1 MWHYLIGLQNIRMLI
16 DRWKLTTDR
25 QRGIFCMVSNWLCP
39 KSIHKI
45 TNKIAPYS
53 LLTILYVI
61 TFTFNHRLDTM
72 RSGCNE
78 FFSQRSYCSLEYS
91 NRSHEE
97 TCLSITFFVV
107 IRADR
112 GVCISCRLLTQS
124 SSTKS
129 AVVAL
134 MPPFSPLTRC
144 GMGKAVH
151 LVSSSMTCEQYHR
164 CTCPMTIG
172 LCCHYIHMS
181 RISHARR
188 IHNYILHI

>member
-1 MWHYLIGLQNIRMLI
+1 MLKGF
-16 DRWKLTTDR
+16 RWKLTTDR

-39 KSIHKI
+39 KSMHEI
-45 TNKIAPYS
+45 TNKIAPSAKSPYS

-61 TFTFNHRLDTM
+61 AFTFNHRLDIL
-72 RSGCNE
+72 RSGCSE
-78 FFSQRSYCSLEYS
+78 FLSQRSHCSLEYS
-91 NRSHEE
+91 NRSLEE

-107 IRADR
+107 IRPDR

-124 SSTKS
+124 SSTES

-134 MPPFSPLTRC
+134 MPPFFLLTRC
-144 GMGKAVH
+144 EMSKAVH
-151 LVSSSMTCEQYHR
+151 LVSSSMTCEQYHW

-172 LCCHYIHMS
+172 LCCHHIHMS

-188 IHNYILHI
+188 IHNYVY